1 MLNLT
6 CAIWG
11 ALPMPVM
18 LRPAWCCTAHH
29 DFTACTMASAR
40 IWEGKPYPRV
50 KEVPSFSSSCFV
62 ISAPAA
68 RVASTLW
75 AYATVS
81 VLLSFSR
88 TPAA

>member
-1 MLNLT
+1 MFLT
-6 CAIWG
+6 LI
-11 ALPMPVM
+11 L
-18 LRPAWCCTAHH
+18 AWCCIAPH
-29 DFTACTMASAR
+29 DFIGCTATGACVYGDKT
-40 IWEGKPYPRV
+40 YPRV

-68 RVASTLW
+68 RVASTLC